1 MLNTALHHGNPV
13 IHEMYS
19 NIMTATSRP
28 FMLQM
33 DNWIYEGKLYDPNGE
48 FFISADLRVPVEA
61 LWYKRQAIHK
71 YTVTSIFKR

>member
-1 MLNTALHHGNPV
+1 
-13 IHEMYS
+13 
-19 NIMTATSRP
+19 MTATSRP

-61 LWYKRQAIHK
+61 LWYKRK
-71 YTVTSIFKR
+71 VYTQIKPILEILRRQIV

>member
-1 MLNTALHHGNPV
+1 
-13 IHEMYS
+13 MYS

-61 LWYKRQAIHK
+61 LWYKRQDI
-71 YTVTSIFKR
+71 YTIVRRIDVRCYSINFIV